1 MASPRDI
8 TKADKENPKPIYA
21 VWETTMRCDHSCSH
35 CGSRA
40 EFSRPNELTTEEL
53 YDVADQLIRLVGH
66 SLRFFPVAAQL
77 PHRISPKLRATYG

>member
-8 TKADKENPKPIYA
+8 TKEDKENPKPIYA

-40 EFSRPNELTTEEL
+40 EFSRPNELETEEL
-53 YDVADQLIRLVGH
+53 V
-66 SLRFFPVAAQL
+66 
-77 PHRISPKLRATYG
+77 